1 MDDLST
7 KKQKTGEEMETD
19 ESEFLSKLGNILA
32 ARPTEKAI
40 KVKEEEGEIIN
51 SSMELSSEMDAV
63 TSVGESRSE
72 DEEVTFTPAANMDT
86 VFPFSKQFAF
96 EPHLGRVLT
105 LNDYI
110 RHGPKD
116 KYKIKDEFVVQEVS
130 GLQFY
135 KNVPWM
141 QLYNENP
148 WPRSDLDL
156 DYDISLGWL
165 EKIEQNRPHAL
176 LKTLVAS
183 KAVETRGRF
192 DFDILRYRRVV
203 VFNDLLVFLFSLL
216 KDRKDVKD
224 QGEYMKT
231 VMDGVYGANL
241 KLNDK
246 NQQLGCGG
254 FLSTVSSMFENDT
267 SVNTISQCLGKL
279 TTDEQYLKLFGTLI
293 YEAIAINDY
302 DTRYGFISDMK
313 FVDDADR
320 YLYELKNDMK
330 LFKMLVGIKLNDP
343 NETYRSWMEQF
354 ASFMVTVRNDPGSQ
368 GFQQRLAGALGNFLP
383 SAPAGMQAFGSA
395 IRQVA
400 AALRPEERNALAD
413 EIATFERAHQVID
426 LKAKQT
432 ILALNEYTK
441 AFEKKIKLFDQVYN
455 QQREEIKKLKKR
467 IKELE
472 TNGPDIKTVKKE
484 TPLSQ
489 LPVAARAYLGALIK
503 SFLMG
508 MPLMRL
514 VYGVTGVSQLKDPS
528 AFLVVNLPQLV
539 LERLV
544 EKHSGDEEGWWKE
557 MTSVSEEVTG
567 DDDYLDSLLSSLQKD
582 TDEKEFLRMA
592 ETVMALPL
600 HSAFLETMQ
609 FVGLLWKKSSRK
621 PLGLMALVTKGGMEG
636 VQEEMSVLMSAI
648 MTKGQDTQKQHATT
662 RFDKP
667 GLNLGLVNAKV
678 AIKMKMEIHLGF
690 DFRSVEKR
698 ELLV

>member
-32 ARPTEKAI
+32 APPTEKAI

-96 EPHLGRVLT
+96 EPHLGRILT

-116 KYKIKDEFVVQEVS
+116 KYTIKDVFVVREVP

-135 KNVPWM
+135 RNVPWM

-165 EKIEQNRPHAL
+165 EKIEQNSPHSL

-267 SVNTISQCLGKL
+267 GVNTISQCLGKL
-279 TTDEQYLKLFGTLI
+279 TTDEQYSKLFGTLI

-302 DTRYGFISDMK
+302 DTRYGFVSEMK
-313 FVDDADR
+313 FMDDADR
-320 YLYELKNDMK
+320 YLYELKNDLK
-330 LFKMLVGIKLNDP
+330 LFKLIIGIKSNDVG
-343 NETYRSWMEQF
+343 ETYKSWTDDFETF
-354 ASFMVTVRNDPGSQ
+354 YNNTGGDGTSSGAG
-368 GFQQRLAGALGNFLP
+368 GALSRGFSLGMGVLMNQLGYNISRSTRGLSEEQVVRLQEQLKNFNKAYSDLQI
-383 SAPAGMQAFGSA
+383 SSKQM
-395 IRQVA
+395 
-400 AALRPEERNALAD
+400 
-413 EIATFERAHQVID
+413 IATLVD
-426 LKAKQT
+426 
-432 ILALNEYTK
+432 YTK
-441 AFEKKIKLFDQVYN
+441 AFEKKIKMFDQVYN
-455 QQREEIKKLKKR
+455 QQREEIKKLKKQ

-472 TNGPDIKTVKKE
+472 TNGPGVKTVKKE

-544 EKHSGDEEGWWKE
+544 EKHSADEEGWWKE
-557 MTSVSEEVTG
+557 MTSVSADVTG

-609 FVGLLWKKSSRK
+609 FVGLLWKKSNRK
-621 PLGLMALVTKGGMEG
+621 PLGLMVLVTKGGMDG

-678 AIKMKMEIHLGF
+678 AIKMKMEVHLGF
-690 DFRSVEKR
+690 DFTRVDKR